1 MCPVRTARSVPYTS
15 LPCPPT
21 PPPTAHAQLTFLRD
35 LRRLLDEGTFTA
47 TYKYALLHAIADLC
61 VTKGDSSGEAL
72 TLSTRELAD
81 QFVRLYWRQAVPF
94 PKAESDE
101 PLRQNTGGRAT
112 IVSEVMRA
120 QDEHGPYLGRVQGS
134 ELWPR
139 MLSKVEYKIR
149 DMPLERL
156 QTVGS
161 QKLAFLY
168 DDADAKKAR
177 EITLRPGVAFCFREF
192 YSLITDM
199 VQGAWT
205 AHVRRTNDALLGP
218 ASELREF
225 LFGTDRKDLSAY
237 RDILEDLQEGRCFYC
252 EGRLRADASAVDHFV
267 PWRRYP
273 FDLGHNFVLAH
284 RSCNSHKGD
293 RLAALPHL
301 GRWKARNEAE
311 AYELPRRL
319 DEAGLVHDRE
329 ASVRI
334 TRWAYQQVARSGGQV
349 WLRKDELVPLGGDW
363 ERVLWR

>member
-1 MCPVRTARSVPYTS
+1 MLHDAPPSDS
-15 LPCPPT
+15 GPPT
-21 PPPTAHAQLTFLRD
+21 PSAVEQLAFLRN
-35 LRRLLDEGTFTA
+35 LRRLVDEGTFTA

-61 VTKGDSSGEAL
+61 VTKGDGSGEAL

-94 PKAESDE
+94 PAAGIDR
-101 PLRQNTGGRAT
+101 PLKQNTGRQAA
-112 IVSEVMRA
+112 VVNAVREARRELDPRLA
-120 QDEHGPYLGRVQGS
+120 RVEGS
-134 ELWPR
+134 DAWPS
-139 MLSKVEYKIR
+139 LLEDVER
-149 DMPLERL
+149 TVHRMPLWKL

-161 QKLAFLY
+161 RKLDFLY
-168 DDADAKKAR
+168 EDREDENPR
-177 EITLRPGVAFCFREF
+177 EITLRPGVAYCFREF

-237 RDILEDLQEGRCFYC
+237 RYILEDLQEGRCFYC
-252 EGRLRADASAVDHFV
+252 EGRLSVDASAVDHFV
-267 PWRRYP
+267 PWRLYP

-284 RSCNSHKGD
+284 RTCNDHKGD

-301 GRWKARNEAE
+301 RRWKARNEAE
-311 AYELPRRL
+311 AYELQRRL
-319 DEAGLVHDRE
+319 DEAGLVHDRR

-334 TRWAYQQVARSGGQV
+334 TRWAYEQVARAGGQV
-349 WLRKDELVPLGGDW
+349 WVRKDELVPLGEEW
-363 ERVLWR
+363 ERVLAA